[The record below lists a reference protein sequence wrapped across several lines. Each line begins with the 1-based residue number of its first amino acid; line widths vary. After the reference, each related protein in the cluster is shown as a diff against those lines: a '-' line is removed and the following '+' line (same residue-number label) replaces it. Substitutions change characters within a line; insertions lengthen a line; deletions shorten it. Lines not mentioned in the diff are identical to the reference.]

1 MTPAPDDLRFH
12 FELFR
17 YRSYSVR
24 LVGDS
29 LEYRASSSSQQ
40 EKSFQ
45 NIIPSEEEWN
55 AFTQALDDLR
65 VWEWLPSYYAPVL
78 DGAGWDLA
86 VQVGDRRVESEGSN
100 AYPGDEPGTSAE
112 VEMSRRFEEFCTA
125 LSILLGGVSFNPF
138 EFE

>member
-1 MTPAPDDLRFH
+1 
-12 FELFR
+12 
-17 YRSYSVR
+17 
-24 LVGDS
+24 
-29 LEYRASSSSQQ
+29 LEYRASSPPHQ
-40 EKSFQ
+40 EKSLQ
-45 NIIPSEEEWN
+45 IITPSEEESS
-55 AFTQALDDLR
+55 AFSKALDDLG

-78 DGAGWDLA
+78 DGAGWGLA

-125 LSILLGGVSFNPF
+125 VSILLGGFSFNPF